1 MKNKVD
7 DIITMVGMA
16 LHKTID
22 TVEQLERMNNDISQ
36 KILEQKETVQRLE
49 MAMGRL
55 HRIKEEIEKNQC
67 K

>member
-7 DIITMVGMA
+7 DIMTMVGMS
-16 LHKTID
+16 LNKTIE
-22 TVEQLERMNNDISQ
+22 TVEQLERMNDDISQ

-55 HRIKEEIEKNQC
+55 HRLKEEIKNENA
-67 K
+67 